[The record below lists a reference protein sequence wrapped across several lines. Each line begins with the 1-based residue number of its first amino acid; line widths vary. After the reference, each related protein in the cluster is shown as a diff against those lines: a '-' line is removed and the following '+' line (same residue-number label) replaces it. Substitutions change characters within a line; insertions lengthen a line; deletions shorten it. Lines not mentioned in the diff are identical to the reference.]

1 MTDEKIISAI
11 ARGDEAA
18 IHAVITKYSK
28 LMWSIAGS
36 ILHNVASDE
45 DIEECVADVFVYLW
59 KHPEKYD
66 ARRGRLKVWLSVI
79 ARSQALDR
87 YRNLSKNSAVP
98 LDDTVFIDQV
108 GVCDG
113 ILIEETKQML
123 VSAVRS
129 LKQPEQEI
137 LVRRYYYE
145 QKPKEIAL
153 ALDMPKRRVENYL
166 YRTKLKPRA
175 MISN

>member
-1 MTDEKIISAI
+1 
-11 ARGDEAA
+11 
-18 IHAVITKYSK
+18 
-28 LMWSIAGS
+28 
-36 ILHNVASDE
+36 
-45 DIEECVADVFVYLW
+45 
-59 KHPEKYD
+59 
-66 ARRGRLKVWLSVI
+66 
-79 ARSQALDR
+79 
-87 YRNLSKNSAVP
+87 
-98 LDDTVFIDQV
+98 
-108 GVCDG
+108 
-113 ILIEETKQML
+113 ML

-166 YRTKLKPRA
+166 YRTKLKLRA